1 MLVIHV
7 ADPDA
12 DEQVCA
18 VVTTSGEPPSLEE
31 LRGHLEGQGMMPW
44 FWPSRLE
51 VVEDLPKTTSG
62 KVRKVEL
69 RERLTRA

>member
-1 MLVIHV
+1 VGV

-18 VVTTSGEPPSLEE
+18 VVTAAGEPPTLEE
-31 LRGHLEGQGMMPW
+31 LRAHLEGQGMMPW
-44 FWPSRLE
+44 FWPARLE
-51 VVEDLPKTTSG
+51 VVDDLPRTTSG